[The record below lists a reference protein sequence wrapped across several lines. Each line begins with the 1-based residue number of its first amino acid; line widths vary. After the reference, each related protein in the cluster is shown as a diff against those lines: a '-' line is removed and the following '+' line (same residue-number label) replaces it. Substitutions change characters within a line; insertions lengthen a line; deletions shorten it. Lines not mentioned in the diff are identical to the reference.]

1 MKKSILITVAAI
13 LLATG
18 TSFAQNQIGARY
30 DKAMK
35 GHPIRFGIKAG
46 PSFSNLKVE
55 NAGNSVYD
63 KEPIPTG
70 HLAAYVDIALLPAFS
85 MQTGL
90 QLGMKGARFTVGDNS
105 TGTYT
110 EVNTRPVY
118 LEIPLNA
125 VFKLPVG
132 NKINVNVGAG
142 PYIAAGVGG
151 KNRLE
156 GKLLGVSYSD
166 DKSINY
172 NNENNS
178 SSYNSDLKRFDAGL
192 NFLAGVEIS
201 HLTLNANYGHGLSN
215 IKAVSDNNNM
225 KFSNRVVSIS
235 IGVLF

>member
-1 MKKSILITVAAI
+1 MKKSTLITAAFI
-13 LLATG
+13 LLAAG
-18 TSFAQNQIGARY
+18 TSFAQDQIGARY

-35 GHPIRFGIKAG
+35 NHPIRFGIKAG

-55 NAGNSVYD
+55 NAGGNVYD
-63 KEPIPTG
+63 KQPIATG
-70 HLAAYVDIALLPAFS
+70 HVAAYVDIPLLPAFS
-85 MQTGL
+85 IQTGL

-125 VFKLPVG
+125 VVKLPIG
-132 NKINVNVGAG
+132 NKLNVNLGAG

-151 KNRLE
+151 KNKLE

-166 DKSINY
+166 DKSIHY
-172 NNENNS
+172 NSDNNS

-201 HLTLNANYGHGLSN
+201 HFTLNANYGHGLSN
-215 IKAVSDNNNM
+215 IKSGSDNNNM

-235 IGVLF
+235 FGVLF